1 MKILI
6 HALIIALSIF
16 ATHSTYAKSLSSLDQ
31 TKDLVEEATD
41 LFGQNKI
48 KEGILVLKEYWPIP
62 EAEITNLINQTEMQW
77 KMVSTRFGEP
87 IEVEFVREEKINDT
101 LVQYIYLQKFENHA
115 VRWLIMFYKP
125 RDTWK
130 VNNVTWDD
138 QIKLLFNK

>member
-1 MKILI
+1 MRILI
-6 HALIIALSIF
+6 HALIIAFSIF
-16 ATHSTYAKSLSSLDQ
+16 ATHSTYAKSLNSLDQ

-87 IEVEFVREEKINDT
+87 IDVEFVREEKINDT

-125 RDTWK
+125 RDIWK